1 MQPEPT
7 HHSSPVLLVDPSHTE
22 IVRLVEAAASMASL
36 AVQVHVPSGEP
47 GDSTDLSEQRPCA
60 IIVELGDSGWK
71 ARLGAVRGLLEL
83 AVIPVIGLAPRLGDL
98 VYEEAFSVGM
108 DECCVADAESLGR
121 VLRALSR
128 LPALEVV
135 RTEHRVLVAEP
146 DRATRAL
153 IGRVFRTAGYEVSFA
168 VDARDALAQAA
179 DSRVK
184 VVVCSSALD
193 EPGSG
198 APPIFK
204 RALAMGCIAAW
215 ILNTPPKGIPAAWAR
230 VADTTA
236 TSVTVHDA
244 FSAPANLLF
253 VANELLNRRLQD
265 ARKSERLLFGT
276 TVRFRL
282 AGRENDQH
290 GYCYNLSAGGL
301 YVRTLAPPAR
311 LDELWLELQPPRT
324 DRRVHLEAKAV
335 WVRPYGP
342 GRGATVPAGF
352 GVEITGVTPVD
363 QERYQH
369 GYQTFLTERSALRTS
384 LAPGGVGSA

>member
-1 MQPEPT
+1 MQAEST
-7 HHSSPVLLVDPSHTE
+7 RSGSPVLLVDPSQTE
-22 IVRLVEAAASMASL
+22 IVQLVEAAASMAGL

-47 GDSTDLSEQRPCA
+47 GDASDLSEQRPCA
-60 IIVELGDSGWK
+60 IVVQVGDPGWK

-83 AVIPVIGLAPRLGDL
+83 AVVPVIGLTPRLHDL
-98 VYEEAFSVGM
+98 LFEEAFSVGM
-108 DECCVADAESLGR
+108 DDCCAADAESLGR

-128 LPALEVV
+128 LHALEVV

-168 VDARDALAQAA
+168 VDARDALTQAA
-179 DSRVK
+179 DASVK
-184 VVVCSSALD
+184 VVVCASALD
-193 EPGSG
+193 EPSAGT
-198 APPIFK
+198 APLFK
-204 RALAMGCIAAW
+204 RALAMGCSAAW

-230 VADTTA
+230 VADAIGTN
-236 TSVTVHDA
+236 VTVHDA

-276 TVRFRL
+276 TVHFRL
-282 AGRENDQH
+282 AGRESGQL

-335 WVRPYGP
+335 WVRPHGP

-369 GYQTFLTERSALRTS
+369 GYQAFLTERSALRAS
-384 LAPGGVGSA
+384 LAPGGVGPA